1 MINQIEPTYLR
12 YIRDGLKKEAIHPD
26 NASALPD
33 GLIGLYEEAF
43 EENLSA
49 VERQK
54 LLEQFAIWALLKKE
68 VSANFVAEVLDVK
81 EENVLDFIAAYS
93 KWFNS
98 PEPGKYQL
106 YHERLRV
113 FLFQKLSEKE
123 VQILHIKLIDRLEKA
138 IEEKKADEFEYYA
151 LQHLSDHLL
160 LIALENK
167 NGKSLIEW
175 GYDTNIWA
183 RQISIG
189 KNYEWTRKVLDNIMF
204 WAYIHDKNEIIECGF
219 KFIAFHDSKLDSSGF
234 TLNVLENSD
243 PIKTIENISAYV
255 TEDEKGIDKKM
266 YLFLICLAEITFS
279 DKPEDFK
286 KGAINEFLSEFKK
299 QIPPTRQGYNLW
311 NEFFPSNLMFNMAL
325 EWKRIGC
332 DWRIVYSNFG
342 GFEWSKETQLIVNDI
357 ALNEN
362 SLEILLTILKLSS
375 NDDEF
380 PGVLENKANIQLEI
394 ASKLF
399 LNEKSDEAKKII
411 KDLINNKFLRNY
423 YDEDLFEEIKSK
435 SALILKENGHDDA
448 CSKIISLI
456 TNSEIK
462 LKTLN
467 ECSRL
472 AIKKG
477 DLEDALKTIEI
488 ITNKEITDAALF
500 EINLESVKN
509 FDLEEFKKKILLNE
523 VEKSNNI
530 ALQDLSLTLCI
541 KGNYNYA
548 LSISKKITDPVI
560 RDKLLIT
567 FCKHFIQKND
577 LNLAKEIIY
586 NEITYGYWKC
596 KAMIGIS
603 EELRLQS
610 DQTNASKCIKEALE
624 ISLSLEINR
633 ERDFLIKDIALEI
646 SKQDGF
652 ETALFLINDELNDA
666 FISAYCKFEISLLMP
681 NQINQSKAQDLRKE
695 VIETILKKSAQDE
708 YFLCNKLLINFSEKL
723 IKNELFTELDHIIIN
738 KKKKMFDTD
747 SLRFLAISF
756 AQRNKINEAF
766 YYAEM
771 ITDEGWKDS
780 AIMYIAMEVFKNS
793 NVVFAEEIAKRINS
807 MQIKQDSYQ
816 LFANLISGQKD
827 YLSLL
832 GFTEETSLNAYN
844 TLTITPN
851 NTLKSISKFAA
862 SEMKFQVSKGL
873 INNYY
878 LSQYDLDYT
887 TKLILLTAADRSSLC
902 KLLEMHLMQ
911 DLFFANLAE
920 SNNSRK
926 HHESINFQWAVDLKN
941 ELMLNN

>member
-1 MINQIEPTYLR
+1 MNNQIEPTYLR
-12 YIRDGLKKEAIHPD
+12 YIADGLAKGAIHPD

-33 GLIGLYEEAF
+33 GLIGLYEDAF
-43 EENLSA
+43 SENLSA

-54 LLEQFAIWALLKKE
+54 LLNQFAIWALLKKE
-68 VSANFVAEVLDVK
+68 VGANFVAEVLGEQ
-81 EENVLDFIAAYS
+81 EEDILNFIATYS

-113 FLFQKLSEKE
+113 FLLQKFSEQE
-123 VQILHIKLIDRLEKA
+123 IASLHDKLINRLEKA
-138 IEEKKADEFEYYA
+138 ILEQKEDEFDYYA
-151 LQHLSDHLL
+151 LQYLSDHLL

-243 PIKTIENISAYV
+243 AIKTIENITACV

-332 DWRIVYSNFG
+332 DWRIVYNNFEFPQLFE
-342 GFEWSKETQLIVNDI
+342 GFEWSIETHWILNDI
-357 ALNEN
+357 AFNEN

-380 PGVLENKANIQLEI
+380 SGVLENKANIQLEI
-394 ASKLF
+394 AGKLF

-488 ITNKEITDAALF
+488 ITNKEIKDAALF
-500 EINLESVKN
+500 EINLESKMDYV
-509 FDLEEFKKKILLNE
+509 
-523 VEKSNNI
+523 
-530 ALQDLSLTLCI
+530 
-541 KGNYNYA
+541 
-548 LSISKKITDPVI
+548 PVHG
-560 RDKLLIT
+560 DKT
-567 FCKHFIQKND
+567 
-577 LNLAKEIIY
+577 NLADREFVSGARVFDG
-586 NEITYGYWKC
+586 E
-596 KAMIGIS
+596 
-603 EELRLQS
+603 
-610 DQTNASKCIKEALE
+610 DQ
-624 ISLSLEINR
+624 
-633 ERDFLIKDIALEI
+633 
-646 SKQDGF
+646 G
-652 ETALFLINDELNDA
+652 
-666 FISAYCKFEISLLMP
+666 
-681 NQINQSKAQDLRKE
+681 
-695 VIETILKKSAQDE
+695 
-708 YFLCNKLLINFSEKL
+708 
-723 IKNELFTELDHIIIN
+723 
-738 KKKKMFDTD
+738 
-747 SLRFLAISF
+747 
-756 AQRNKINEAF
+756 
-766 YYAEM
+766 
-771 ITDEGWKDS
+771 
-780 AIMYIAMEVFKNS
+780 
-793 NVVFAEEIAKRINS
+793 
-807 MQIKQDSYQ
+807 
-816 LFANLISGQKD
+816 
-827 YLSLL
+827 
-832 GFTEETSLNAYN
+832 
-844 TLTITPN
+844 
-851 NTLKSISKFAA
+851 
-862 SEMKFQVSKGL
+862 
-873 INNYY
+873 
-878 LSQYDLDYT
+878 
-887 TKLILLTAADRSSLC
+887 
-902 KLLEMHLMQ
+902 
-911 DLFFANLAE
+911 
-920 SNNSRK
+920 
-926 HHESINFQWAVDLKN
+926 NFQ
-941 ELMLNN
+941 